1 MKEKKK
7 ERIQQLRFTGQVT
20 TSIYMFVCLMMMIDE
35 CRSHT
40 YMTEQRKKIFDVD
53 VID

>member
-1 MKEKKK
+1 
-7 ERIQQLRFTGQVT
+7 
-20 TSIYMFVCLMMMIDE
+20 MMMIDE

-53 VID
+53 VIDWLIDWLDLIRAL